1 MTGGRQSLRTF
12 FALWPDAAVRAE
24 LAQRATWAAKAC
36 GGRATPSPL
45 LHLTLV
51 FIGATPRERMPALV
65 ALMDA
70 IELPPFVLA
79 LDHGGWWRHNG
90 VVWAGAR
97 AVPEPLLD
105 LQHALAR
112 GAERLGFS
120 LDVRPYA
127 PHLTLAR
134 DAGRSPPS
142 TASPSCGWQVRS
154 FVLVSSKPAPAG
166 PRYDI
171 LHERALVAAD
181 PIFAAPAADESATT
195 ASATTASASA
205 SNIAAGHA
213 AAGAEIQFRASA
225 QKEFP

>member
-1 MTGGRQSLRTF
+1 MNGGRQSLRTF
-12 FALWPDAAVRAE
+12 FALWPDDAVRTE

-36 GGRATPSPL
+36 GGRSTPSPL
-45 LHLTLV
+45 LHLTLA
-51 FIGATPRERMPALV
+51 FIGATSRERMPALV

-70 IELPPFVLA
+70 IAQPPFVLD
-79 LDHGGWWRHNG
+79 LDQCGWWRHNG

-105 LQHALAR
+105 LQHALAS

-142 TASPSCGWQVRS
+142 TSLPTRGWQVRS
-154 FVLVSSKPAPAG
+154 FVLVSSQQAPAG

-181 PIFAAPAADESATT
+181 PPSPSAAPATD
-195 ASATTASASA
+195 ASA
-205 SNIAAGHA
+205 SNAATS
-213 AAGAEIQFRASA
+213 AEIQFRVSA